1 MSYKNNTIENSKI
14 QHALINIFKVSLS
27 NKPLVELVKTSH
39 KELIKL
45 MGKEKAK
52 NFYLAIYKGNYMYN
66 LPYYYDEYDKDPID
80 KPISLKGGLTDYIR
94 KKGNAE
100 LIDKKRQK
108 ELIEKGEIKVIGSD
122 SFEWIGAPLEYRN
135 KIHGVLVIQT
145 YNKEIKYT
153 KEDVELIAYVS
164 KNLSI
169 AVNRKKRDSELKDY
183 RRKLEKEIQEKSKEI
198 VENNKKLIE
207 SRKMEAIGI
216 LSAGISHEFNNILS
230 IIMGNVQM
238 GIKQCK
244 SDGIHYK
251 RYKKIEKTSK
261 RACEIIEKLMLFTE
275 HRKKIKYF
283 VNDISK
289 IIETSI
295 INFKNSLKKLNKP
308 NIQLITNIEKNL
320 DKVKVDKEDIC
331 FVLKSTYNKSI
342 DALHNKG
349 TITITA
355 KNFKGIPPESEL
367 DSKKYIHLS
376 IRDNGIGMDEETKNN
391 IFTPFFATKDPGRW
405 TGIGFSEVY
414 IIIKEHEGYIAVESE
429 IGKGTIMSIYLPSAK
444 NKLVTQ

>member
-1 MSYKNNTIENSKI
+1 MSYKDKTIENSKI

-27 NKPLVELVKTSH
+27 NKPIVELVKTSH

-52 NFYLAIYKGNYMYN
+52 NFYLAIYEGNYMYN
-66 LPYYYDEYDKDPID
+66 LPYYYDEYDKEPIN

-94 KKGNAE
+94 RKGSTE

-108 ELIEKGEIKVIGSD
+108 ELIEKGEIKVIGTD
-122 SFEWIGAPLEYRN
+122 SLEWIGAPLEYHN
-135 KIHGVLVIQT
+135 KIHGVLTIQT

-153 KEDVELIAYVS
+153 KEDVELITYVS
-164 KNLSI
+164 KNLSL
-169 AVNRKKRDSELKDY
+169 AVDRKKRDSELKEY
-183 RRKLEKEIQEKSKEI
+183 RRKLEKEIKEKSKEI
-198 VENNKKLIE
+198 VEKNKKLIE

-244 SDGIHYK
+244 PDDMHYK
-251 RYKKIEKTSK
+251 RYKKIEKSSK

-295 INFKNSLKKLNKP
+295 VNLKNSLKKSNKP

-320 DKVKVDKEDIC
+320 DKVNVDKEDIH
-331 FVLKSTYNKSI
+331 FALKSMYNKAI
-342 DALHNKG
+342 DALPDKG

-355 KNFKGIPPESEL
+355 KNFKGIPPRSDL
-367 DSKKYIHLS
+367 HLKKYIHIS
-376 IRDNGIGMDEETKNN
+376 IRDNGIGMNEKTKNN
-391 IFTPFFATKDPGRW
+391 IFTPFFVTKDSGKW
-405 TGIGFSEVY
+405 TGIGFAEVY
-414 IIIKEHEGYIAVESE
+414 IIIKEHEGYIAVESK
-429 IGKGTIMSIYLPSAK
+429 IGKGTIINIYLHSAK
-444 NKLVTQ
+444 NKLVI